1 MGFSESSVDK
11 ESACNVGNPGSIPG
25 SGRPARE
32 GIGYPL
38 QDSWA
43 SLMAQL
49 VKNLPAK
56 QETWVWSLGWED
68 PLEKERLR
76 IPVFWPG
83 EFHGL
88 YSLWG
93 HKESDMTER
102 LSLSLFNSD
111 TDHVVSV
118 NVGRLDLEK
127 TYCRQQKWIRTCT
140 HCPRLLSQASS
151 ACSWPLTEHS
161 GNITAD
167 SFPLTQQPP
176 GASYVWGLTRLLLR
190 CPQSSVC
197 RGPSYSHFSSHS
209 PCAGVTPAP
218 EQKAVLASSLLF
230 DPSPL
235 N

>member
-43 SLMAQL
+43 SIMAQL

-88 YSLWG
+88 YSPRG
-93 HKESDMTER
+93 CKELDMTER
-102 LSLSLFNSD
+102 LSVSPSL
-111 TDHVVSV
+111 T
-118 NVGRLDLEK
+118 
-127 TYCRQQKWIRTCT
+127 
-140 HCPRLLSQASS
+140 
-151 ACSWPLTEHS
+151 
-161 GNITAD
+161 
-167 SFPLTQQPP
+167 
-176 GASYVWGLTRLLLR
+176 
-190 CPQSSVC
+190 
-197 RGPSYSHFSSHS
+197 
-209 PCAGVTPAP
+209 
-218 EQKAVLASSLLF
+218 
-230 DPSPL
+230 
-235 N
+235 